1 MAHPVEV
8 CIRMCC
14 VWKQICFM
22 LLFAIFFNYLHQLF
36 DIHFHNN
43 FYSLLLI
50 AFVLMEGI
58 FVKYSSLLHVL
69 RLCRAASEDKNC
81 RKIKRN
87 EDSKHFTLEVCQW
100 MLANKPIINNW
111 KTDKISMQTYW
122 RWIKHEILVRK
133 TVGYK

>member
-1 MAHPVEV
+1 MHQSVIYRHQYIYE
-8 CIRMCC
+8 
-14 VWKQICFM
+14 QQ
-22 LLFAIFFNYLHQLF
+22 LLFNASQQQATWRVLLKFAFVCVLYGSKLVLCPYAPVIFIYLHQLF
-36 DIHFHNN
+36 DIHFHNY

-100 MLANKPIINNW
+100 MLANKPIINN
-111 KTDKISMQTYW
+111 
-122 RWIKHEILVRK
+122 
-133 TVGYK
+133 